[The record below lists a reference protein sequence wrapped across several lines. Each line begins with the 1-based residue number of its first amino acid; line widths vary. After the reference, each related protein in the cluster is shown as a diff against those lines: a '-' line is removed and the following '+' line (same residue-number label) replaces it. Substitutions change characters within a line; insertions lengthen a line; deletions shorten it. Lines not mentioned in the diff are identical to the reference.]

1 LQRKDKQKKTK
12 FKENIFSKC
21 NIYYLVVPQI
31 LLNSIKLVDLDE
43 DIRFKSTVFL
53 SKLLKTWHFFG
64 AKNGLILSAY
74 FYEAKCGN
82 LSGS

>member
-1 LQRKDKQKKTK
+1 MCVKYSLFYVKQ
-12 FKENIFSKC
+12 
-21 NIYYLVVPQI
+21 IYYLVKPQI

-64 AKNGLILSAY
+64 AKNGLILSGY